1 LSLITQL
8 AHNAYRVKNLDE
20 SIDFYAKLGI
30 REALRLKRDDGTTWI
45 VYLQVN
51 EDQFVELFPIDN
63 ATLDTAPP
71 LASYHHFSL
80 QVDDI
85 QATVRELEAR
95 GVAIDRPISKG
106 QDHNFQAWIVDPN
119 GNRIELM
126 QIMPDS
132 LQAQAAEAFRARKVG
147 TSA

>member
-1 LSLITQL
+1 MITQL
-8 AHNAYRVKNLDE
+8 AHNAYRVRNLQE

-30 REALRLKRDDGTTWI
+30 HEALRLKRDDGTTWI

-51 EDQFVELFPIDN
+51 EDQFIELFPIDT
-63 ATLDTAPP
+63 ATLDAAPP
-71 LASYHHFSL
+71 MASYHHFSL

-85 QATVRELEAR
+85 QTTVRELESR
-95 GVAIDRPISKG
+95 GVVIDRPISKG
-106 QDHNFQAWIVDPN
+106 LDHNYQAWVVDPN

-132 LQAQAAEAFRARKVG
+132 LQANAAAAFRARKVAP
-147 TSA
+147 SIP